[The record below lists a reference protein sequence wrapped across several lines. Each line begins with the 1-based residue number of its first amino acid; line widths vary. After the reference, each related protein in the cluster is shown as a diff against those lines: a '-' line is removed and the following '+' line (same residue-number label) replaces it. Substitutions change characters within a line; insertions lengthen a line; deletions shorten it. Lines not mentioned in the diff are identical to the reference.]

1 MDSDKELYVSEAE
14 KAYKIIHQAIITGK
28 YAPGTKL
35 SRRKMADF
43 TNVSVIPVIEALK
56 QLESEGLVESQPK
69 WGSYVT
75 VPTRKKLDDQYMLRE
90 TIECRVAELL
100 AEKGLIPEQEALLR
114 SYARKVD
121 DRIPSEKRQTSHYD
135 FHIMLARFTGYDCF
149 TDILKRINL
158 FTILCQA
165 MNSRRRESN
174 VPSDW
179 HERIIEAVL
188 SGDSVRAKEVMR
200 DHVYDSYKIILK
212 EINEFTARYNGGKGE

>member
-1 MDSDKELYVSEAE
+1 MDSNRELYVSEAE
-14 KAYKIIHQAIITGK
+14 RAYKIIHEAILTGK

-43 TNVSVIPVIEALK
+43 TKVSVIPVIEALK

-69 WGSYVT
+69 WGSYVMI
-75 VPTRKKLDDQYMLRE
+75 PTRKKLEDQYMLRE
-90 TIECRVAELL
+90 TIECRVVELL
-100 AEKGLIPEQEALLR
+100 AEKGLTPEQEALLR

-121 DRIPSEKRQTSHYD
+121 DRIPSEKRQASHYD
-135 FHIMLARFTGYDCF
+135 FHIMLAQFTGYDCF

-165 MNSRRRESN
+165 MNSRRRESE

-179 HERIIEAVL
+179 HERIIDAIL
-188 SGDSVRAKEVMR
+188 SGDRVRAKEVMR
-200 DHVYDSYKIILK
+200 EHVYDSYQIILK
-212 EINEFTARYNGGKGE
+212 EINEFTASYQSGKGE

>member
-14 KAYKIIHQAIITGK
+14 KAYKIIHEAIISGK

-69 WGSYVT
+69 WGSYVM

-100 AEKGLIPEQEALLR
+100 AERGLMPEQEALLR

-121 DRIPSEKRQTSHYD
+121 DRIPSEKRQASHYD
-135 FHIMLARFTGYDCF
+135 FHIMLAQFTGYDCF
-149 TDILKRINL
+149 TDLLKRINL
-158 FTILCQA
+158 FTILCRA
-165 MNSRRRESN
+165 MNSRRRESD

-179 HERIIEAVL
+179 HERIIDAVV

-212 EINEFTARYNGGKGE
+212 EIDEFTARYNGGKGE